1 MKALKLHYF
10 VAALLVVVGMNT
22 ASAQRYGDHRDHR
35 HDQQDDRRA
44 ARLASDIEFDSRSI
58 VDTLRPGRG
67 GGYGSTTG
75 GWDTD
80 YGRHGGGHGPGFGG
94 PAAEAIRNV
103 AEMAREARQLTISL
117 DSYRSSIESTRYQF
131 SSLQRAHQQA
141 ELTKY
146 QIRRAHLVSHLFSN
160 IQRNMSELARLYM
173 QRPGRGGDL
182 TQVADR
188 LDQVTSR
195 LKDDIR
201 MDVGRR
207 RQVTHEERQ
216 LLMAADRLEM
226 DADQFKR
233 VVDMTRGQG
242 RGPRVRQAHDQL
254 ERSMREL
261 RQAARRSVLSYTA
274 EEKLQRVKRL
284 VDQAANILGVVDHG
298 RGGRDGRD
306 GRHNDFDIF

>member
-22 ASAQRYGDHRDHR
+22 ASAQRHGDHRGYR
-35 HDQQDDRRA
+35 YGQQDERRA
-44 ARLASDIEFDSRSI
+44 SRLASDIEFDSRSI

-75 GWDTD
+75 GWDTGR
-80 YGRHGGGHGPGFGG
+80 GRHGGGHGPGFGG

-103 AEMAREARQLTISL
+103 AEMAREARQLTTSL

-173 QRPGRGGDL
+173 QRPGRGDL
-182 TQVADR
+182 VHVANR

-207 RQVTHEERQ
+207 RHITFEERQ

-233 VVDMTRGQG
+233 VVDMTNGQG

-254 ERSMREL
+254 ERSLREL
-261 RQAARRSVLSYTA
+261 RQAARRNVLSYTA
-274 EEKLQRVKRL
+274 EEKLQRVKKL
-284 VDQAANILGVVDHG
+284 VDQAADILGVVDHG
-298 RGGRDGRD
+298 RGGRGGRD
-306 GRHNDFDIF
+306 SGRNDFDIF